1 MTVMCVSRH
10 EQSRKNLL
18 SLVTRK
24 KQLQATNHQIYTICV
39 DLVIKIP
46 CELSLDISSC
56 FFYLENYVVGLQ
68 LRHFLIS
75 LLH

>member
-1 MTVMCVSRH
+1 MCVSRH

-24 KQLQATNHQIYTICV
+24 KQLQAKNHQIYTISV
-39 DLVIKIP
+39 HLVIKIP

-56 FFYLENYVVGLQ
+56 FF
-68 LRHFLIS
+68 
-75 LLH
+75 LH

>member
-1 MTVMCVSRH
+1 MCVSRH

-24 KQLQATNHQIYTICV
+24 KQLQAKNHQIYTICV

-56 FFYLENYVVGLQ
+56 FFFFRKLCC
-68 LRHFLIS
+68 RFTT
-75 LLH
+75 